1 MSKIKRC
8 FPVAKEKLSFY
19 LIDLKFQTCR
29 RLCLAWVSDDLP
41 LWRFLQKFYVSNG
54 MTFEQLQIVGKFTF
68 KKNDNNI
75 LLIYL
80 IVLFIYLID
89 LFNSARNSDSIDY
102 NDRFKEAKII
112 LIANFNQDYFEIDYG
127 TDVPELKYSPL

>member
-1 MSKIKRC
+1 
-8 FPVAKEKLSFY
+8 
-19 LIDLKFQTCR
+19 
-29 RLCLAWVSDDLP
+29 
-41 LWRFLQKFYVSNG
+41 